1 VNDAVLVNVPEEVEM
16 AETLRN
22 VPSLVRLQPLQDC
35 NGVFVQESQNAMG
48 LESSRVAS
56 EGESDFPSC
65 IWFPEFLDR
74 VRAACEKPGRLVECR
89 AGVVNNIPDHEAQAK
104 MERRVLDAAQAQD
117 VASGLVIELIDDTKR
132 LRFKPELALKIESF
146 QLLDCPIKLGSRS

>member
-1 VNDAVLVNVPEEVEM
+1 
-16 AETLRN
+16 
-22 VPSLVRLQPLQDC
+22 
-35 NGVFVQESQNAMG
+35 
-48 LESSRVAS
+48 
-56 EGESDFPSC
+56 
-65 IWFPEFLDR
+65 
-74 VRAACEKPGRLVECR
+74 
-89 AGVVNNIPDHEAQAK
+89 